1 MTPDATT
8 LADTLAS
15 PTAFAK
21 RLVGQELWDHQR
33 ELAEC
38 PARYRVVC
46 AGRQVGKSRGVA
58 IIALHRAYTKPGSLI
73 LLVSAGEVASVRLL
87 EECASLALSS
97 PMLAG
102 AVLDDS
108 KTQLVLSNGSRI
120 ISVPASAKQIRGWAV
135 DLLIIDEAAF
145 VETEI
150 WRAAEPSIIARP
162 GSQVI
167 LLSSPWGNYEHFFR
181 RLWKQ
186 GMDTPSIDVTSF
198 HWPSS
203 KSPYIS
209 QDDLD
214 KIAAREPAHYF
225 NREYLAEWT
234 DDSGAYF
241 TAQELDNAV
250 ADYELS
256 PLTPN
261 NGQTCVAGLDW
272 GFAHDANA
280 VVFLASLADTTLNA
294 RGDER
299 FSGEGTKPIYYIPH
313 LEQHNRM
320 QFADFI
326 DRLDELA
333 QIFDVFRWISE
344 TNGIGIA
351 PTQLLRAR
359 MEDNRRAGKGSA
371 YVVEVNTDNRRKA
384 NSYGRIKVLLQQ
396 HRLILPRHPQLL
408 RQLHSLE
415 YEQTTTGQTRI
426 SVPESIDHDDYADA
440 LMQAA
445 SSIQLHSTMSRAW
458 HDGSGTGEILTTLG
472 GTRIHTHPQ
481 AHSNKYLLGG
491 KAS

>member
-1 MTPDATT
+1 MTLNATA
-8 LADTLAS
+8 LAGSLAS
-15 PTAFAK
+15 PTEFAK
-21 RLVGQELWDHQR
+21 QLVGQELWEHQR

-46 AGRQVGKSRGVA
+46 AGRQVGKSRGTA
-58 IIALHRAYTKPGSLI
+58 IIALHRAYTKPGSLV
-73 LLVSAGEVASVRLL
+73 LLISAGEVASVRLL

-135 DLLIIDEAAF
+135 DLLIVDEAAF
-145 VETEI
+145 VDTEI

-162 GSQVI
+162 GSKVI

-186 GMDTPSIDVTSF
+186 GTDAPTLDVTSF

-203 KSPYIS
+203 RSPYIS

-214 KIAAREPAHYF
+214 KIQAREPAHYF

-234 DDSGAYF
+234 DDTGAYF
-241 TAQELDNAV
+241 TTAELDNAV
-250 ADYELS
+250 ADYEFA
-256 PLTPN
+256 PLERD
-261 NGQTCVAGLDW
+261 NGQTVAGGLDW
-272 GFAHDANA
+272 GFSNDANA
-280 VVFLASLADTTLNA
+280 VVFLAAQADMELNTLAGRYSQRTV
-294 RGDER
+294 
-299 FSGEGTKPIYYIPH
+299 KPVYYIPH

-320 QFADFI
+320 QFSDFI
-326 DRLDELA
+326 DRLDELS
-333 QIFDVFRWISE
+333 QMFDIYRYISE

-351 PTQLLRAR
+351 PTQMLSSR
-359 MEDNRRAGKGSA
+359 MADNYGNGRMRTMVRG
-371 YVVEVNTDNRRKA
+371 VTTDNRRKA
-384 NSYGRIKVLLQQ
+384 DAYGRLKVLLQQ
-396 HRLILPRHPQLL
+396 GRLVLPKHPDLL

-415 YEQTTTGQTRI
+415 YEQTTTGQMRI
-426 SVPESIDHDDYADA
+426 SVPETAGHDDLADA

-445 SSIQLHSTMSRAW
+445 AGIFINPSRAW
-458 HDGSGTGEILTTLG
+458 TWQDGTGSGEILTTPG
-472 GTRIHTHPQ
+472 GTKIHKNPQ
-481 AHSNKYLLGG
+481 AHSSVWLLGG
-491 KAS
+491 KPE